1 MNNIVIAVVI
11 VVLILIIVGWNVI
24 SRWESMTR
32 RRLGHVDTDNAP
44 TLAAAVDPY
53 QGSFNIGATGMTS
66 FRSAESF
73 VEDFDEEF
81 TKSREHMGANTSGQY
96 SSNRAALFTTGES
109 LGKKADDEFDGDR
122 AVTLGRRA
130 CKPCDASTIKLLYTD
145 VMELETQAGPA
156 ADDCEYM
163 NATGYVYKEH
173 C

>member
-1 MNNIVIAVVI
+1 MNYIVIAVVI
-11 VVLILIIVGWNVI
+11 LIVLVIAWNLTA
-24 SRWESMTR
+24 RWESMAR
-32 RRLGHVDTDNAP
+32 RRLGHVDTDSAP
-44 TLAAAVDPY
+44 SLVPAVDPY
-53 QGSFNIGATGMTS
+53 QGSFNNGATGMSNFGRGET
-66 FRSAESF
+66 F

-96 SSNRAALFTTGES
+96 SNNRAALFTTGEE

-130 CKPCDASTIKLLYTD
+130 CKPSDASTIKLLYTD
-145 VMELETQAGPA
+145 VMSLETQADPA

-163 NATGYVYKEH
+163 NATGYVYKEQ